1 MSPWNMPDPVT
12 LHAYGQPDQL
22 ACHDIATGR
31 RWTYAEFDRAIQ
43 QTLALLAQHYPI
55 GPGDRVA
62 TVANN
67 GADLL
72 ILDLAVERL
81 GAIFA
86 PLNYRLSA
94 AELGTIIEDCQP
106 RLVVTDR
113 QERLSGLP
121 AECQSVEVAELA
133 QQAASYAPAPRSKAW
148 PSDSTKILLYT
159 SGTSGRPKGVMVTG
173 DNINA
178 TAFNFGVPGRV
189 AWNSVFLCDAP
200 MFHVIGLLPSMRT
213 ALLFGGALH
222 ITPGFDPE
230 RTNRLL
236 ADPDIGVTH
245 YFCVPKMANM
255 LAEQSNFAPARWRHL
270 QALFTGGS
278 PISPAEVNWWLEHGI
293 KISNGLGMTEA
304 GTIMHVPLDPKLI
317 AETAGSVGLPAPF
330 LAVRLVD
337 EDENDVGPGE
347 AGEIFVR
354 GPNVTPGYWNRPD
367 ETARAL
373 SEDGWLR
380 TGDIGQADANGHI
393 TIKDRKKDM
402 FISGGENVF
411 PTEVENALI
420 AHIEV
425 AEAAV
430 VGVADRS
437 WGEVGHAYVVLVPG
451 SQIDADDLIAH
462 CQQRLARY
470 KIPKRVVIV
479 EALPR
484 NAAGKLMKQALTN
497 TETAA
502 SPSVM

>member
-1 MSPWNMPDPVT
+1 MSLWNMPDPIA
-12 LHAYGQPDQL
+12 LHAYGQPDRL
-22 ACHDIATGR
+22 ACHDIATER
-31 RWTYAEFDRAIQ
+31 RWSYSAFDRAIQ
-43 QTLALLAQHYPI
+43 QTLALLVDQYGI
-55 GPGDRVA
+55 GQGDRVA

-72 ILDLAVERL
+72 LLDLVAERL
-81 GAIFA
+81 GAIFV
-86 PLNYRLSA
+86 PLNYRLSTS
-94 AELGTIIEDCQP
+94 ELGTIIDDCQP
-106 RLVVTDR
+106 RLIVTDR
-113 QERLSGLP
+113 HEQLPNLP
-121 AECQSVEVAELA
+121 ATCQRVDVADLA
-133 QQAASYAPAPRSKAW
+133 HQSAAHAPAPRPSPQ
-148 PSDSTKILLYT
+148 PSDKTKIILYT

-173 DNINA
+173 DNIHA

-200 MFHVIGLLPSMRT
+200 MFHVIGLLPSMRA

-222 ITPGFDPE
+222 ITPGFDPQ

-236 ADPDIGVTH
+236 ADPAIGATH

-255 LAEQSNFAPARWRHL
+255 LAEQSNFDPGRWRHL

-278 PISPAEVNWWLEHGI
+278 PISPSEVNWWLEHGI

-304 GTIMHVPLDPKLI
+304 GTIMHVPLDPALI

-330 LAVRLVD
+330 LTVRLVD
-337 EDENDVGPGE
+337 EDENDVAPGE

-354 GPNVTPGYWNRPD
+354 GPNVTPGYWNRPE
-367 ETARAL
+367 ETAKAL
-373 SEDGWLR
+373 SKDGWLR
-380 TGDIGQADANGHI
+380 TGDIGQADAHGHI

-420 AHIEV
+420 AHADV

-430 VGVADRS
+430 VGVADNS

-451 SQIDADDLIAH
+451 SQTNVDELIAH
-462 CQQRLARY
+462 CQQRLAGY
-470 KIPKRVVIV
+470 KIPKRFAIV
-479 EALPR
+479 ETLPR
-484 NAAGKLMKQALTN
+484 NAAGKLMKRALTN
-497 TETAA
+497 TETTPR
-502 SPSVM
+502 PSVT